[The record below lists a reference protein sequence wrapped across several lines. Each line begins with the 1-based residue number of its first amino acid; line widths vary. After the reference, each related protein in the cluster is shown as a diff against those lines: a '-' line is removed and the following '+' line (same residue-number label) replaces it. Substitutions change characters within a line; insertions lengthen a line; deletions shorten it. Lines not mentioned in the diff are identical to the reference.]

1 MKKLLLLVSLT
12 LLTLSCSTEERLGD
26 TVCNCIEV
34 EEYTTALSYG
44 EALQST
50 WTLTGRL
57 QPTDFECEQNGYVYM
72 PHVSTENYN
81 YEYTGLYFY
90 KRWRV
95 KCE

>member
-1 MKKLLLLVSLT
+1 MKKRWFRKDVKVFDLIKH
-12 LLTLSCSTEERLGD
+12 
-26 TVCNCIEV
+26 IEG
-34 EEYTTALSYG
+34 EYWSDPSYG

>member
-1 MKKLLLLVSLT
+1 MKKLLFLSLT
-12 LLTLSCSTEERLGD
+12 LLSLSCSTEERLGD
-26 TVCNCIEV
+26 TVCNCIKV
-34 EEYTTALSYG
+34 EEYITALSYG

-50 WTLTGRL
+50 WTLTGQLR
-57 QPTDFECEQNGYVYM
+57 PTDFGCEQNNYAYF
-72 PHVSTENYN
+72 PHISIENYN